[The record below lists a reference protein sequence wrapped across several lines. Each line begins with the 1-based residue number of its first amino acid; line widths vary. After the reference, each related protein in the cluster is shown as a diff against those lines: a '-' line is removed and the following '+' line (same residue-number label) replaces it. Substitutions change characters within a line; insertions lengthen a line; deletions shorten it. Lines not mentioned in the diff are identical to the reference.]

1 MLMPCLNGHVLTQ
14 TVDIVVQKEQQYI
27 ENEILGKKIGIN
39 VTGIKSEDFD
49 VSHTHNVEVVLII
62 NTFWVYY
69 IMEIYIP
76 LTALRKEQHWDPDL
90 ERMIQFKEAEIDQ
103 CDQNL

>member
-1 MLMPCLNGHVLTQ
+1 MLMPCLNDHVLTQ

-62 NTFWVYY
+62 NTF
-69 IMEIYIP
+69 
-76 LTALRKEQHWDPDL
+76 
-90 ERMIQFKEAEIDQ
+90 
-103 CDQNL
+103 